1 MPWMETC
8 SVKERMRLVMAV
20 GSGGYSMTEACER
33 FGVSRVTGYK
43 WWNRYQE
50 EGVGGLEDRSR
61 RPRSSPG
68 RTAREIEG
76 LVVEQRK
83 AHPSWGPEKLL
94 EVLQR
99 RNRELQLPA
108 RSTVAAILKREGLIE
123 KRRSRR
129 SHRHPGRPVMEVKAP
144 NELWTADFKG
154 EFKTLDGRYCYPLTI
169 ADEDSRYL
177 FGIRGLLSTRAQW
190 AGPVFE
196 RVFREHGLP
205 DAIRTD
211 NGPPFAVWNAI
222 CGLSALGVW
231 WIRLGIRHYRIEPGK
246 PQQNARH
253 ERMHRTLK
261 AETTRPPAANLKCQ
275 QKKFDAFRKEFN
287 EERPHQA
294 LGQKTPAEVWRPSP
308 RPYPEKT
315 PKPEYSPHHEKR
327 RVTSVGHIKFRNR
340 LLFLS
345 SNLLGETVALEEIDD
360 GIWSIYYYDV
370 LIARFDERHGEVI
383 S

>member
-129 SHRHPGRPVMEVKAP
+129 SHRHPGRPVMEV
-144 NELWTADFKG
+144 
-154 EFKTLDGRYCYPLTI
+154 
-169 ADEDSRYL
+169 
-177 FGIRGLLSTRAQW
+177 
-190 AGPVFE
+190 
-196 RVFREHGLP
+196 
-205 DAIRTD
+205 
-211 NGPPFAVWNAI
+211 
-222 CGLSALGVW
+222 
-231 WIRLGIRHYRIEPGK
+231 
-246 PQQNARH
+246 
-253 ERMHRTLK
+253 
-261 AETTRPPAANLKCQ
+261 
-275 QKKFDAFRKEFN
+275 
-287 EERPHQA
+287 
-294 LGQKTPAEVWRPSP
+294 
-308 RPYPEKT
+308 
-315 PKPEYSPHHEKR
+315 
-327 RVTSVGHIKFRNR
+327 
-340 LLFLS
+340 
-345 SNLLGETVALEEIDD
+345 
-360 GIWSIYYYDV
+360 
-370 LIARFDERHGEVI
+370 
-383 S
+383 